1 MPVEQ
6 SEAVVLRTSPC
17 GEQDKLVTLF
27 ARDRGILRGVAK
39 GARKFSNRFGSSLE
53 PLSIVR
59 AFYYEKEGRE
69 LVTVSN
75 CDLLES
81 FFDAQRDPRAARTL
95 AYFSEL
101 VEEVSPVH
109 ARDDHLYRL
118 LTTVLRCVAAGGDL
132 EFLAAYFE
140 AWYLDL
146 NGFLPALGRCRGCGK
161 ALEGGWLGPRRDGAF
176 CDACAPMKKDEVP
189 PGTAAFLA
197 WARKNPPPEGCPA
210 PVPGADLAGIRRSL
224 QAVIVYHLERE
235 PRTMKRN

>member
-6 SEAVVLRTSPC
+6 SEAVVLKTAPC

-27 ARDRGILRGVAK
+27 ARDRGIVRGVAK

-69 LVTVSN
+69 LVTISN

-81 FFDAQRDPRAARTL
+81 FFETQRDLRAARTL

-101 VEEVSPVH
+101 VEEASPTH

-132 EFLAAYFE
+132 EFLGAYFE

-146 NGFLPALGRCRGCGK
+146 NGCLPALGRCRGCGK
-161 ALEGGWLGPRRDGAF
+161 ALDGGWLGPRRDGAY
-176 CDACAPMKKDEVP
+176 CDACAPLKKDEVP
-189 PGTAAFLA
+189 PQTATFLD
-197 WARKNPPPEGCPA
+197 WARKNPPPQGCPR
-210 PVPGADLAGIRRSL
+210 PLPEADLARIRKSL
-224 QAVIVYHLERE
+224 QAMIVYHLERE
-235 PRTMKRN
+235 PRTLPHA